1 VKISLISLISLWSL
15 SGISATHEI
24 TWPDIAP
31 AVQSLLVARGINESN
46 LRSHLAEERRKTQA
60 RVREGDLDHL
70 VYYALQSTAF
80 TSLPPIEPA
89 ASASADVSK
98 GKVPPDASARVDAFV
113 SALQKSRTSERMSYF
128 KEILERETPQSRAWR
143 DVVAREYL
151 RAMEFFKAPDYQSRG
166 LSTDTSIDA
175 GYVVDLALATLRRL
189 EPERRIRTVLIVG
202 PGLNLAPRTGL
213 VEAAAPQSWQPFGVM
228 DSLLRLGLAERLGL
242 HVVAADINPR
252 VVAWINRTRGTV
264 PLLGLVNGVAESDRI
279 RLTDDYR
286 AYFSALGASIG
297 EARVLSVRNRLAK
310 SVAVGAGVSDAIDAV
325 TLDIVSERLEERF
338 DLVVVTNVFPYLTD
352 ADLLLALT
360 NIVSMLAPGGVLL
373 HNEPR
378 PMLADASLAL
388 NLPLVHSRSAVI
400 ATVEGTRSPLY
411 DAVWMHRAADRKE
424 PR

>member
-1 VKISLISLISLWSL
+1 
-15 SGISATHEI
+15 
-24 TWPDIAP
+24 
-31 AVQSLLVARGINESN
+31 
-46 LRSHLAEERRKTQA
+46 
-60 RVREGDLDHL
+60 
-70 VYYALQSTAF
+70 
-80 TSLPPIEPA
+80 
-89 ASASADVSK
+89 
-98 GKVPPDASARVDAFV
+98 
-113 SALQKSRTSERMSYF
+113 
-128 KEILERETPQSRAWR
+128 
-143 DVVAREYL
+143 
-151 RAMEFFKAPDYQSRG
+151 
-166 LSTDTSIDA
+166 
-175 GYVVDLALATLRRL
+175 
-189 EPERRIRTVLIVG
+189 
-202 PGLNLAPRTGL
+202 
-213 VEAAAPQSWQPFGVM
+213 M

-264 PLLGLVNGVAESDRI
+264 PLLGLVSGVDESDRI